1 MLSFPN
7 AKINLGLQI
16 KSKRDDGYHEIET
29 CLYPIPLND
38 ILEIVPSQENKLI
51 VTGNAIDGKP
61 EENLCYKAI
70 RLLAEHY
77 NIPNLHVHL
86 HKLIPHGAGLGGG
99 SSDAVYT
106 LQSIIKILNLNVS
119 ETELLKLSAYL
130 GSDCPFFVKNSP
142 SIARG
147 RGEVIETL
155 DLSLKGDYLILVF
168 PKIFISSSLA
178 YSLINPR
185 PSSKSLESFLKL
197 HKTEWKNVLVNDFQE
212 ALEEKYPQLADLS
225 QIMYDHQ
232 AYYAAMSGSGS
243 SYFGLFNE
251 NPGDDF
257 KSWFKKDYFVFKMR
271 LNI

>member
-38 ILEIVPSQENKLI
+38 ILEIVPSNEDKLI

-70 RLLAEHY
+70 RLLAENY
-77 NIPNLHVHL
+77 KIPALHVHL

-99 SSDAVYT
+99 SSDAVHT
-106 LQSIIKILNLNVS
+106 LQSINKILNLNIS
-119 ETELLKLSAYL
+119 ENELLSLSSYL
-130 GSDCPFFVKNSP
+130 GSDCPFFVKNRP
-142 SIARG
+142 SIAHG
-147 RGEVIETL
+147 RGEKIETL
-155 DLSLKGDYLILVF
+155 ELSLKGDYLILVF
-168 PKIFISSSLA
+168 PKLFISSSIA
-178 YSLINPR
+178 YSLINPKT
-185 PSSKSLESFLKL
+185 PSQKLKTALKES
-197 HKTEWKNVLVNDFQE
+197 KTEWKKLLQNDFQMV
-212 ALEEKYPQLADLS
+212 LEKKYSQLAGLS
-225 QIMYDHQ
+225 QVMYNHN

-251 NPGDDF
+251 DPGDDF
-257 KSWFKKDYFVFKMR
+257 KTWFKKDYFVFKSR
-271 LNI
+271 LNS